1 MSLLVLLLFPHFLE
15 IIYCANITSTGFHST
30 LGHLKA
36 GASLQVQAQAATGV
50 IERLVPDKAG
60 LFQVTV
66 DPKLGP
72 VGKDTF
78 KVA

>member
-1 MSLLVLLLFPHFLE
+1 MSTNQNLPA
-15 IIYCANITSTGFHST
+15 IRIDAKTCTGFHST

-36 GASLQVQAQAATGV
+36 QASPQIQAQAATGV
-50 IERLVPDKAG
+50 IKRLIPDKAE

-66 DPKLGP
+66 DPRLGP

>member
-1 MSLLVLLLFPHFLE
+1 MTF
-15 IIYCANITSTGFHST
+15 AGFHST

-36 GASLQVQAQAATGV
+36 RASPQIQAQAAVGV
-50 IERLVPDKAG
+50 IERLLNNKAR

-78 KVA
+78 KVS